1 MVAFKRKI
9 FTISEGHYTGPKDLD
24 EVPGYFRTIGKAALA
39 GGGIGT
45 TIGGLGRLGSEFG
58 LVKDDTP
65 ILGSMGNDSY
75 INNALTGAKYGAIA
89 GVALKLFLNHLH
101 NPMTS
106 VKFSEVDKLIRREFG
121 VYRVSGIT
129 VGDTINKRDSI
140 DEKFGFNDRNVTD
153 YKINIAIQDDKVTM
167 YTFGMTKEELDKT
180 SKILDYYCKKFAGMD
195 YHSTPINASVN
206 SYSVNIVFTNYKA
219 ITDFIMELSN
229 GLLTRINLLDNKSIV
244 SGRINDIYGGSLDSA
259 VNNSEKS
266 FTDHDVMINGFSDR
280 IPLFNKVDKLK
291 ILTEAAKAA
300 RTGFNYGGAG
310 ASISF
315 ACMQLIKS
323 SFGRAIT
330 KVITMSPVSKSKR
343 GDMDNLALESL
354 LKYGCKNCKEGVHYT
369 VGEKNAKTNISIV
382 GGNLIIT
389 TAKSGE
395 DADKLDKVWKQN
407 RTKIS
412 RIENNGVIIYYHEIT
427 EKGFLHYVVNKII
440 SLKVKPNIFI

>member
-1 MVAFKRKI
+1 MVAFKRKV
-9 FTISEGHYTGPKDLD
+9 FTIPEGRYTGPKDLD
-24 EVPGYFRTIGKAALA
+24 EVPGYFKTIGKAALA

-58 LVKDDTP
+58 VVKEDTP

-75 INNALTGAKYGAIA
+75 INNALAGVKYGAIA

-129 VGDTINKRDSI
+129 VGDTIDKRDSI

-195 YHSTPINASVN
+195 YHSTPINAAVN
-206 SYSVNIVFTNYKA
+206 SYSVSIIFTNYKA

-229 GLLTRINLLDNKSIV
+229 GLLTKINLLDNKSIV
-244 SGRINDIYGGSLDSA
+244 SGRINDIYGGSLDPA
-259 VNNSEKS
+259 VNNTSVEKK
-266 FTDHDVMINGFSDR
+266 FSDFGKT
-280 IPLFNKVDKLK
+280 PLLNKVDKLK
-291 ILTEAAKAA
+291 ILNEVAKAA
-300 RTGFNYGGAG
+300 RIGFNYGGAK

-315 ACMQLIKS
+315 AYMQLIKS
-323 SFGRAIT
+323 SFGKAID
-330 KVITMSPVSKSKR
+330 KVMTMSSYSKSKR
-343 GDMDNLALESL
+343 GDLDNLALNSL
-354 LKYGCKNCKEGVHYT
+354 LKCCCKNCKEGVHYT
-369 VGEKNAKTNISIV
+369 VGEENAKTNISIV

-389 TAKSGE
+389 TAKSNE
-395 DADKLDKVWKQN
+395 DAEKLDKIWKQN

-412 RIENNGVIIYYHEIT
+412 RIESNGVIIYYHEIT
-427 EKGFLHYVVNKII
+427 DKGFLHYVVNKII
-440 SLKVKPNIFI
+440 SMKVKPNIFI

>member
-1 MVAFKRKI
+1 MVAFKRKV
-9 FTISEGHYTGPKDLD
+9 FTIPEGRYTGPKDLD
-24 EVPGYFRTIGKAALA
+24 EVPGYFKTIGKAALA

-58 LVKDDTP
+58 VVKEDTP

-75 INNALTGAKYGAIA
+75 INNALAGAKYGAIA

-129 VGDTINKRDSI
+129 VGDTIDKRDSI

-206 SYSVNIVFTNYKA
+206 SYSVSIVFTNYKA

-229 GLLTRINLLDNKSIV
+229 GLLTKINLLDNKSIV
-244 SGRINDIYGGSLDSA
+244 SGRINDIYGGSLDPA
-259 VNNSEKS
+259 VNNTSVEKK
-266 FTDHDVMINGFSDR
+266 FSDFGKT
-280 IPLFNKVDKLK
+280 PLLNKVDKLK
-291 ILTEAAKAA
+291 ILNDVAKAA
-300 RTGFNYGGAG
+300 RIGFNYGGAK

-315 ACMQLIKS
+315 AYMQLIKS
-323 SFGRAIT
+323 SFGKAID
-330 KVITMSPVSKSKR
+330 KVMTMSPYSKSKR
-343 GDMDNLALESL
+343 GDLDNLALRTL
-354 LKYGCKNCKEGVHYT
+354 LKCCCKNCKEGVHYT
-369 VGEKNAKTNISIV
+369 VGEENAKTNISIV

-389 TAKSGE
+389 TAKSNE
-395 DADKLDKVWKQN
+395 DAEKLDKVWKQN

-440 SLKVKPNIFI
+440 SMKVKPNIFI